1 LVPVTVDSS
10 RYRAGFF
17 RLAREVHMG
26 QEIESMT
33 ARIRA
38 GADASAITI
47 RGLTSQAESIAA
59 VCAAVV
65 DVLCGGGRVLT
76 AGNGGSAAEAMH
88 MAEELVGRYRGN
100 RRSLPGIALTADG
113 TALTCIGN
121 DFGFDHIF
129 SRQVEGLGTAGDLL
143 VVFSTSG
150 GAANLHRA
158 VDAARAQG
166 MRTVCILG
174 RDGGVLAGRGDY
186 EIIVPGDA
194 TARIQEAHQVI
205 LHLILEEVE
214 RVFFA
219 S

>member
-1 LVPVTVDSS
+1 MAHETDS
-10 RYRAGFF
+10 
-17 RLAREVHMG
+17 MK
-26 QEIESMT
+26 
-33 ARIRA
+33 ARICE
-38 GADASAITI
+38 GAEASAATI
-47 RGLTSQAESIAA
+47 RGLTSQAERIAA

-65 DVLCGGGRVLT
+65 EVLRGGGRVLT

-113 TALTCIGN
+113 TAMTCIGN

-150 GAANLHRA
+150 NAANLHRA
-158 VDAARAQG
+158 VQTARSQG
-166 MRTVCILG
+166 LQTVSILG
-174 RDGGVLAGRGDY
+174 RDGGALAGRADL
-186 EIIVPGDA
+186 EIVVPGVA

-214 RVFFA
+214 RVFCA

>member
-1 LVPVTVDSS
+1 MSDEMDS
-10 RYRAGFF
+10 
-17 RLAREVHMG
+17 M
-26 QEIESMT
+26 Q
-33 ARIRA
+33 ARICA
-38 GADASAITI
+38 GVDASAVTI
-47 RGLTSQAESIAA
+47 RGLTSQAERIAA

-65 DVLCGGGRVLT
+65 EVLRAGGRVLT

-121 DFGFDHIF
+121 DFGFDCIF

-150 GAANLHRA
+150 NAVNLQRA
-158 VDAARAQG
+158 VDAARSQG

-174 RDGGVLAGRGDY
+174 RDGGALAGRGDM
-186 EIIVPGDA
+186 EICVPGEA

-205 LHLILEEVE
+205 LHLVLEEVDL
-214 RVFFA
+214 VF
-219 S
+219 SGS